1 MVHSARNRPVRHW
14 QLWLRTSDLLTP
26 MPICYLDC
34 DGVLHHEN
42 VGRGP
47 RRTACMLEPDHE
59 LLEWAPVLVDALR
72 AYPEVR
78 IVLSTSWV
86 RVLGYDRTKA
96 YLPLELRQRVVGA
109 TFHSREHGGTRNLSE
124 LWAQSARGVQ
134 IARDIERRRPAEW
147 FAIDDSVDEFLPWQH
162 EWLVPCEGSTG
173 LGAATAQQRLH
184 EVLQRIHGDL

>member
-1 MVHSARNRPVRHW
+1 
-14 QLWLRTSDLLTP
+14 

-42 VGRGP
+42 VRRGP
-47 RRTACMLEPDHE
+47 RRTACMLEPGHT
-59 LLEWAPVLVDALR
+59 LFEWAPVLIEALEP
-72 AYPEVR
+72 YPGVT

-86 RVLGYDRTKA
+86 RVLGFDRTKA
-96 YLPLELRQRVVGA
+96 YLPQALRERVVGA
-109 TFHSREHGGTRNLSE
+109 TFHRREHGPTRNLNE

-134 IARDIERRRPAEW
+134 IAHDLERRRPSSW

-173 LGAATAQQRLH
+173 LGARATQQRLR
-184 EVLQRIHGDL
+184 EILQTVHR